1 MDLHK
6 KYERMNTRREARSRA
21 LQTLYAYEISGNT
34 IEQILNDPIWG
45 KPIGKKMIGFYE
57 KLVKKT
63 IKNIN
68 EFDELIKNKSQNWK
82 FERITIIDKVIMRQ
96 ALCEFLHFSDIPPK
110 VSIDEAIEI
119 SKIFSTDKS
128 GKFINGL
135 LDSILLD
142 LVKEGRIFKEGRGL
156 DDRKSQKKNN

>member
-1 MDLHK
+1 
-6 KYERMNTRREARSRA
+6 MNTRREARSRA
-21 LQTLYAYEISGNT
+21 LQTLYAYEISGNA
-34 IEQILNDPIWG
+34 IEQILNDPILG
-45 KPIGKKMIGFYE
+45 KPVGKNMIGFYE

-63 IKNIN
+63 VKNIN
-68 EFDELIKNKSQNWK
+68 EFDELIEKKSQNWK
-82 FERITIIDKVIMRQ
+82 FERITIIDKVILRQ

-142 LVKEGRIFKEGRGL
+142 LVKKGRIFKEGRGL
-156 DDRKSQKKNN
+156 VEGKSQKKNN

>member
-1 MDLHK
+1 
-6 KYERMNTRREARSRA
+6 MNTRREARSRA
-21 LQTLYAYEISGNT
+21 LQTLYAYEISGNA
-34 IEQILNDPIWG
+34 IEQILNDPILG
-45 KPIGKKMIGFYE
+45 KPVGKNMIGFYE

-68 EFDELIKNKSQNWK
+68 EFDELIKKKSQNWK
-82 FERITIIDKVIMRQ
+82 FERITIIDKVILRQ

-142 LVKEGRIFKEGRGL
+142 LVKKGRIFKEGRGL
-156 DDRKSQKKNN
+156 VERKSRKKNN

>member
-1 MDLHK
+1 
-6 KYERMNTRREARSRA
+6 MNTRREARSRA
-21 LQTLYAYEISGNT
+21 LQTLYAYEISGNA
-34 IEQILNDPIWG
+34 IEQILNDPILG
-45 KPIGKKMIGFYE
+45 KPAGKNMIGFYE

-63 IKNIN
+63 VKNIN
-68 EFDELIKNKSQNWK
+68 EFDELIEKKSQNWK
-82 FERITIIDKVIMRQ
+82 FERITIIDKVILRQ

-142 LVKEGRIFKEGRGL
+142 LVKKGRIFKEGRGL
-156 DDRKSQKKNN
+156 VERKSRKKNN